1 MTRGVDGSKVRLWRE
16 RFLRFD
22 DGKMKV
28 EDFCLA
34 EGVSQSSFYN
44 WRWKLA
50 QRKRPSSPTRKRQER
65 KTERGAFEP
74 VTIGAAATV
83 VIRLPA
89 GTLIEVPAS
98 SESALRAIVG
108 QLMHTDVEADRC

>member
-1 MTRGVDGSKVRLWRE
+1 MTRGVDGPKVRLWRE
-16 RFLRFD
+16 RFFRFD
-22 DGKMKV
+22 DGGMKV

-34 EGVSQSSFYN
+34 EGISQSSFYN

-74 VTIGAAATV
+74 VTIAAAAMV
-83 VIRLPA
+83 VIRLP
-89 GTLIEVPAS
+89 GDILIEVPAN
-98 SESALRAIVG
+98 SEHALRAVVG
-108 QLMHTDVEADRC
+108 QLAAVGIETDRC